1 MDAARLVAE
10 ITACLSLRFGPGIA
24 AWCSAVPA
32 LANEVAGRWGL
43 TLGDRYAFGAS
54 SVIVY
59 CSQAE
64 GGGAV
69 LKLSPDP
76 PFLTDQA
83 AMLGL
88 FAPSGKVPAV
98 LAVDAAAGAVLL
110 ESIEPGTAA
119 DELPHPPSAQAWGDL
134 IRALHHAAA
143 APPGFPRDLRGRCDE
158 FFARIGR
165 RLAEPPIGRR
175 VRPADL
181 DRAAR
186 RYGLLLAT
194 APSQVLLHGDLHL
207 GNVLDGGPSRGL
219 VAIDPGPVSGIRVLT
234 PWTMPWTVPGVM
246 ASATGAPPWPP
257 PPDWIPA
264 GCMPGA
270 ARSPPSSRSTGSVI
284 PATSRPSPNCSPS
297 HGNPGN
303 TAKLSATS
311 FAAPAIT
318 YRALRKSSTRRVSSA
333 VASGS

>member
-1 MDAARLVAE
+1 MAAVDDARLVAE
-10 ITACLSLRFGPGIA
+10 ITACLSLRFGPGVA

-32 LANEVAGRWGL
+32 LAGEVAGRWGL

-54 SVIVY
+54 SVAVY
-59 CSQAE
+59 CSQAG

-76 PFLTDQA
+76 PFLADQA

-98 LAVDAAAGAVLL
+98 LAVDAPAGAVLL

-143 APPGFPRDLRGRCDE
+143 VPPGFPRDLRGRCDE

-194 APSQVLLHGDLHL
+194 APSQVCCTAICIWATCLTAALRAGWS
-207 GNVLDGGPSRGL
+207 PST
-219 VAIDPGPVSGIRVLT
+219 PGPVSGIRVLT
-234 PWTMPWTVPGVM
+234 PWTMPWTVPDVM

-284 PATSRPSPNCSPS
+284 PANSRPSPNCSPS

-303 TAKLSATS
+303 MLSG
-311 FAAPAIT
+311 PA
-318 YRALRKSSTRRVSSA
+318 
-333 VASGS
+333 

>member
-1 MDAARLVAE
+1 VDDARLVAE
-10 ITACLSLRFGPGIA
+10 ITACLSLRFGSGVA

-32 LANEVAGRWGL
+32 LADEVADRWGL
-43 TLGDRYAFGAS
+43 TLGERYAYGAS
-54 SVIVY
+54 SVVLY
-59 CSQAE
+59 CSQAG

-76 PFLTDQA
+76 PFLADQA

-88 FAPSGKVPAV
+88 FAASGKVPAV

-110 ESIEPGTAA
+110 ESIEPGTEA

-134 IRALHHAAA
+134 IRALHHAA

-165 RLAEPPIGRR
+165 RLAEPPIARC

-219 VAIDPGPVSGIRVLT
+219 VAIDPRACVGDPCFDAVDYALDGAGRD
-234 PWTMPWTVPGVM
+234 GV
-246 ASATGAPPWPP
+246 GNR
-257 PPDWIPA
+257 
-264 GCMPGA
+264 CA
-270 ARSPPSSRSTGSVI
+270 A
-284 PATSRPSPNCSPS
+284 
-297 HGNPGN
+297 
-303 TAKLSATS
+303 L
-311 FAAPAIT
+311 APAAGLDPDRL
-318 YRALRKSSTRRVSSA
+318 YAWCRAIAPIIAINRIGYPGKQQA
-333 VASGS
+333 VAELLTLAR

>member
-1 MDAARLVAE
+1 MDDGRLVAE
-10 ITACLSLRFGPGIA
+10 ITACLSLRFGPGVA

-32 LANEVAGRWGL
+32 LAGEVAGRWGL

-76 PFLTDQA
+76 PFLADQA

-219 VAIDPGPVSGIRVLT
+219 VAIDPRACVGDPCFDAVDYALDGAGRDGVGNRCAALAAAAGLD
-234 PWTMPWTVPGVM
+234 PGRLH
-246 ASATGAPPWPP
+246 AWCRAIAP
-257 PPDWIPA
+257 IIA
-264 GCMPGA
+264 INRIGHPGKQQA
-270 ARSPPSSRSTGSVI
+270 VTELLALAR
-284 PATSRPSPNCSPS
+284 
-297 HGNPGN
+297 
-303 TAKLSATS
+303 
-311 FAAPAIT
+311 
-318 YRALRKSSTRRVSSA
+318 
-333 VASGS
+333 